1 MRLSG
6 LPEHEMCKRERE
18 LGLGAL
24 KKPIGKKITS
34 LRLRSRCIDVGEE
47 FERAPE
53 FM

>member
-1 MRLSG
+1 
-6 LPEHEMCKRERE
+6 MCKRERE

-24 KKPIGKKITS
+24 KKSIGKKITS